1 MISGLMWYQ
10 RKTHHNVF
18 SCCELFVVVSINDVN
33 VNSGSASIF
42 YKFNF
47 IAAPAHNV
55 SPDAD
60 RNKRTPILP
69 ASSRACHQLSS
80 HHQYQTLW
88 CLTPISIYFRQ
99 ISLWI
104 STQPL
109 LSSPPLHR
117 PTLPHSHCPLSPL
130 PFSSL
135 AAWHFAMLSG
145 DSSTKWSYWESD
157 TVNSR
162 RPHVMCLK
170 HRWTAQ
176 VSRSWRMQWGKKK
189 KGERRT
195 QWVWGEG
202 GIWTDKRIILC
213 FVWGRVSKQWLCCHS
228 QPISLLS
235 SRGGELQA
243 YMSQVCMYYPV
254 GSDCPMSGWK

>member
-109 LSSPPLHR
+109 LSSPPS
-117 PTLPHSHCPLSPL
+117 PHSPPLSL
-130 PFSSL
+130 SPFSSSL
-135 AAWHFAMLSG
+135 FKPCSLTFRHALGGLLYEMEL
-145 DSSTKWSYWESD
+145 
-157 TVNSR
+157 
-162 RPHVMCLK
+162 L
-170 HRWTAQ
+170 
-176 VSRSWRMQWGKKK
+176 
-189 KGERRT
+189 GERHCKFQEAT
-195 QWVWGEG
+195 
-202 GIWTDKRIILC
+202 C
-213 FVWGRVSKQWLCCHS
+213 NVS
-228 QPISLLS
+228 
-235 SRGGELQA
+235 
-243 YMSQVCMYYPV
+243 
-254 GSDCPMSGWK
+254 

>member
-109 LSSPPLHR
+109 LSSPL
-117 PTLPHSHCPLSPL
+117 LPSIAPLSPTL
-130 PFSSL
+130 TVPFL
-135 AAWHFAMLSG
+135 LFPFQALQL
-145 DSSTKWSYWESD
+145 D
-157 TVNSR
+157 
-162 RPHVMCLK
+162 
-170 HRWTAQ
+170 
-176 VSRSWRMQWGKKK
+176 
-189 KGERRT
+189 
-195 QWVWGEG
+195 
-202 GIWTDKRIILC
+202 
-213 FVWGRVSKQWLCCHS
+213 
-228 QPISLLS
+228 ISPC
-235 SRGGELQA
+235 SRGTPLRNGVTGRAPL
-243 YMSQVCMYYPV
+243 
-254 GSDCPMSGWK
+254 